1 MRQLTLNGRGS
12 PGVWTVFM
20 VALAATATAQP
31 PAPLSNA
38 DVIDMVKAGL
48 PESTIV
54 NAIRSGPAHFDTS
67 AAALIALHQA
77 GVSSSE
83 LDAITSSGQRAA
95 GNGAGAPVPSD
106 GAGPRWRLPSAAL
119 LKGGSTQEL
128 PLEKAQLAQTK
139 TKPTSMSALASDPV
153 TTQAMQ
159 SGIGI
164 ATNQIAGQMN
174 YGVGSGVVQ
183 GAGAILS
190 TMLSTHK
197 NTVTYVWGVVG
208 PTSAT
213 MLHTTLPTFAVNFVQ
228 TPGVNPAEYAP
239 QIVKLTP
246 AQNTCR
252 ILGATEGKE
261 DARSTPAADW
271 QMYSGFVEERAAVTS
286 RELRPG
292 EYEVTPSSP
301 LLPGEYA
308 LVLRPLSRNKK
319 FSGADV
325 ARGQGDGQMFQV
337 VFTFSVPIDAT

>member
-1 MRQLTLNGRGS
+1 
-12 PGVWTVFM
+12 
-20 VALAATATAQP
+20 
-31 PAPLSNA
+31 
-38 DVIDMVKAGL
+38 
-48 PESTIV
+48 
-54 NAIRSGPAHFDTS
+54 
-67 AAALIALHQA
+67 
-77 GVSSSE
+77 
-83 LDAITSSGQRAA
+83 
-95 GNGAGAPVPSD
+95 
-106 GAGPRWRLPSAAL
+106 
-119 LKGGSTQEL
+119 
-128 PLEKAQLAQTK
+128 
-139 TKPTSMSALASDPV
+139 
-153 TTQAMQ
+153 
-159 SGIGI
+159 
-164 ATNQIAGQMN
+164 
-174 YGVGSGVVQ
+174 
-183 GAGAILS
+183 
-190 TMLSTHK
+190 
-197 NTVTYVWGVVG
+197 
-208 PTSAT
+208 